1 MRRGTEEYLHN
12 SWRVLWEIGL
22 IFLALVITPP
32 TAPPLFLFHLWL
44 VFRIIRTSHV
54 RVLRITDITQ
64 RHSTCQYVLLDLG
77 TDRFPATLN
86 AGSGGE
92 RPMTLKNTFDSC
104 SGLEGVDVLGVVL
117 LSARITQ
124 CVNDQN
130 ALSFTVRDLRV
141 KAVR

>member
-1 MRRGTEEYLHN
+1 M
-12 SWRVLWEIGL
+12 
-22 IFLALVITPP
+22 A
-32 TAPPLFLFHLWL
+32 
-44 VFRIIRTSHV
+44 
-54 RVLRITDITQ
+54 
-64 RHSTCQYVLLDLG
+64 
-77 TDRFPATLN
+77 
-86 AGSGGE
+86 
-92 RPMTLKNTFDSC
+92 LKNTFDSC